1 MIKVLLAST
10 FILLTTTV
18 NVNADPRHGYRSG
31 YYHGHYHGHHY
42 GHYRHRRNYA
52 PYIAGAVALGVLS
65 ALTYDY
71 YGSRCFNKIVGYDQD
86 GDPIV
91 RKICE

>member
-10 FILLTTTV
+10 LILLATTV
-18 NVNADPRHGYRSG
+18 GVNAGPRHGYHS
-31 YYHGHYHGHHY
+31 GHYHGHHH
-42 GHYRHRRNYA
+42 GHYRHGRNYA
-52 PYIAGAVALGVLS
+52 PYIAGAVALGVLG
-65 ALTYDY
+65 AVTYDY
-71 YGSRCFNKIVGYDQD
+71 YGRRCFNKIVGYDQD